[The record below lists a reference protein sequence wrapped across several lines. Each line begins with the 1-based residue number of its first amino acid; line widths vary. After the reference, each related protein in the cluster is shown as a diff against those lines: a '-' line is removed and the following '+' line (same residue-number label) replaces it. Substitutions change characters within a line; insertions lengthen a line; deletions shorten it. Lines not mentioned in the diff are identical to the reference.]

1 MTRAGAEVF
10 ANPWLT
16 GQAVPEQPVMPVAAR
31 VVPAKPSGPA
41 TPQSGVDAPAVG
53 LPVCPQ
59 PAIAALWLVGAH
71 GGAGESTLAGLDDSW
86 AAAGHS
92 WPSGPSSG
100 LPRTVYQTVI
110 IARSHLAGLQ
120 AAQAAAQQWASGQVP
135 SVQLLGLII
144 VADAP
149 GRLPRP
155 LRELQQVISG
165 GVPRTWTVPWVEAW
179 RAASPDETNI
189 PRLVRSLCDELR
201 SLTH

>member
-1 MTRAGAEVF
+1 MTRTGIAEVH

-16 GQAVPEQPVMPVAAR
+16 RQGIEQPAMPVAAPR
-31 VVPAKPSGPA
+31 VAPAKPTGPA

-59 PAIAALWLVGAH
+59 PAMAALWLIGAH

-92 WPSGPSSG
+92 WPSAPSGPAQS
-100 LPRTVYQTVI
+100 VI
-110 IARSHLAGLQ
+110 VARSHLAGLQ
-120 AAQAAAQQWASGQVP
+120 AAQAAAQQWASGRVP

-155 LRELQQVISG
+155 LRELQQIISG

-179 RAASPDETNI
+179 RATSPDETNI
-189 PRLVRSLCDELR
+189 PRSVRSLCDDLR